1 MNKKLYYTAGLLTLV
16 SFITLTAI
24 VKLSYTHA
32 PIPSIDS
39 HLQTVA
45 WHLQNNEVLVQI
57 SSVIAKFLGDTMG
70 TVVGLI
76 IAAIIFIKDKVSA
89 IWLAL
94 VAGIAVGGNTLI
106 KLVIGRDR
114 PDIHRIA
121 AFTNE
126 PGKSFAS
133 GHTTFAVVL
142 FGCLF
147 FILLHYL
154 TSVWS
159 KTLVGLIAVGL
170 IFLTMFSRVLL
181 GVHYPSDTLGGL
193 LWGLSVICLTY
204 PTYLHYKN
212 SEKPQR
218 YVPKSMR
225 EAA

>member
-1 MNKKLYYTAGLLTLV
+1 MNKKLYYTTGLLTLV

-45 WHLQNNEVLVQI
+45 WHLQNNEILVQI

-70 TVVGLI
+70 AVIGLV

-89 IWLAL
+89 LWLAL

-106 KLVIGRDR
+106 KLVIGRER

-147 FILLHYL
+147 FILLHHL

-181 GVHYPSDTLGGL
+181 GVHYPSDTLVCL
-193 LWGLSVICLTY
+193 LGGLSVICLTY

-212 SEKPQR
+212 SVTPQR
-218 YVPKSMR
+218 YVSKNMR
-225 EAA
+225 EVA

>member
-1 MNKKLYYTAGLLTLV
+1 MNKKLYYTTGLFTLV

-24 VKLSYTHA
+24 VKLSYTNA

-45 WHLQNNEVLVQI
+45 WHLQNSTFLVQI

-70 TVVGLI
+70 AVIGLV
-76 IAAIIFIKDKVSA
+76 IAAVIFIKDKISA

-121 AFTNE
+121 TYTDE

-159 KTLVGLIAVGL
+159 KSLVGLVAVGL
-170 IFLTMFSRVLL
+170 IILTMFSRVLL

-204 PTYLHYKN
+204 PTYLHYKKA
-212 SEKPQR
+212 EKSQR
-218 YVPKSMR
+218 YTSKNTRKVS
-225 EAA
+225 